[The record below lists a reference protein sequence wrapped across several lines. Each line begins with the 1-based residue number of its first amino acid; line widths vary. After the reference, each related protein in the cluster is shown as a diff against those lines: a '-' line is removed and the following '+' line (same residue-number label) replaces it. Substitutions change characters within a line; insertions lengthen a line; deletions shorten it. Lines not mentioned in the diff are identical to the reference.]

1 MQSSLYTNNLLAQ
14 AAHVTEKIFTSPTNS
29 TSAIT
34 YYDGL
39 GRVVQKRSVNQ
50 YGKDIII
57 HAKYDNNGRNNIN
70 YLPYPTQH
78 ENGLVTTAESEQSAY
93 YSTKY
98 GSNSNAFSQLIYEN
112 TVQNNVTEASMAG
125 ESWKIG
131 SGTITQS
138 VVKNALN
145 EIRKYIINGTS
156 ATYSGYYTAG
166 TLIKTRIK
174 DPQGN
179 ETYEYYNSE
188 ERLIATQQHLGSDSR
203 FTYNVYD
210 NLGLVRYV
218 IPSIQAATF
227 TSGTKSLPPYKNIV
241 ITQSTTNFNV
251 HTKTIYPRCRLH
263 NKPL

>member
-1 MQSSLYTNNLLAQ
+1 
-14 AAHVTEKIFTSPTNS
+14 
-29 TSAIT
+29 
-34 YYDGL
+34 
-39 GRVVQKRSVNQ
+39 
-50 YGKDIII
+50 
-57 HAKYDNNGRNNIN
+57 
-70 YLPYPTQH
+70 
-78 ENGLVTTAESEQSAY
+78 
-93 YSTKY
+93 
-98 GSNSNAFSQLIYEN
+98 
-112 TVQNNVTEASMAG
+112 MAG

-227 TSGTKSLPPYKNIV
+227 TSGTKSLATLQKYCYYAEYDKFQRPYTNNISQV
-241 ITQSTTNFNV
+241 QATQQTFM
-251 HTKTIYPRCRLH
+251 TKEVE
-263 NKPL
+263 